1 MNARHDAAVPNTEST
16 DSHRIWEG
24 ALVQHPSSMCLP
36 VQEKTAG
43 GFVQPV
49 FRERAALVPANRK
62 FLQGLRDLCDKAGP
76 L

>member
-16 DSHRIWEG
+16 DSDRIWEG

-49 FRERAALVPANRK
+49 QREGGTCPGQLEISA
-62 FLQGLRDLCDKAGP
+62 GSAGP